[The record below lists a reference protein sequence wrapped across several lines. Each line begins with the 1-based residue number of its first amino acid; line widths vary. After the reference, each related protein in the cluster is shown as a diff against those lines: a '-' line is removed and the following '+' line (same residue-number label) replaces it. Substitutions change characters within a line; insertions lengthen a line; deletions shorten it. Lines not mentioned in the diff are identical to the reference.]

1 MSSESFVELPSGSR
15 TGENT
20 FFGSV
25 GRVAGLLAGFE
36 ATPLRVGV
44 VTVAL
49 DEDRG
54 GGRRRVGDALVG
66 PVALVLAAR
75 LASALEAEGF
85 AADGGLLTFFW
96 KVRQPRFIYE
106 SGRNYLHAK
115 RLDTAACLA
124 DDDGLGWLVE
134 GTKIE
139 QQQLAVLGT

>member
-44 VTVAL
+44 VTAAL

-75 LASALEAEGF
+75 LASALEAEGL
-85 AADGGLLTFFW
+85 AADGGLLTFF
-96 KVRQPRFIYE
+96 
-106 SGRNYLHAK
+106 
-115 RLDTAACLA
+115 
-124 DDDGLGWLVE
+124 
-134 GTKIE
+134 
-139 QQQLAVLGT
+139 